1 MKNMIK
7 IAALGVSLI
16 SSGVLAQNIAP
27 PVTYAD
33 LKSLPVPVTDAD
45 ITDRPYRV
53 VGELNGNIRRATAFS
68 KNPSREKVY
77 RELWE
82 RGQKLGADAV
92 VKAEFG
98 QARVTAFSWGARE
111 ARGLAVKFLTDAE
124 IAALPKPAAPNAVVQ
139 PPQ

>member
-1 MKNMIK
+1 MRAINL
-7 IAALGVSLI
+7 AVVSLLLLTG
-16 SSGVLAQNIAP
+16 SAQAQNIAP

-33 LKSLPVPVTDAD
+33 LKAMPVPVTDSD

-53 VGELNGNIRRATAFS
+53 VGELNGNIRRATVFS

-82 RGQKLGADAV
+82 RAQKLGADAV

-124 IAALPKPAAPNAVVQ
+124 IAALPKATPASQ
-139 PPQ
+139 PQ